1 MKKLMLAIIIVMTV
15 VMILGL
21 SWGKLFK
28 RGYTQD
34 ECGAEL
40 AKRDLKIEKLEDSI
54 RIMQTKLNVY
64 EQAVKW
70 FRNADDNELQ
80 RGIKQIRSV
89 PKDVQL
95 P

>member
-15 VMILGL
+15 IMILGL
-21 SWGKLFK
+21 SWDKLFK

-40 AKRDLKIEKLEDSI
+40 AKRDRKIENLEDSI
-54 RIMQTKLNVY
+54 RIMRAKIEIY

-70 FRNADDNELQ
+70 FRNADEDELQ
-80 RGIKQIRSV
+80 RGIEQIRSV
-89 PKDVQL
+89 PKDVPL